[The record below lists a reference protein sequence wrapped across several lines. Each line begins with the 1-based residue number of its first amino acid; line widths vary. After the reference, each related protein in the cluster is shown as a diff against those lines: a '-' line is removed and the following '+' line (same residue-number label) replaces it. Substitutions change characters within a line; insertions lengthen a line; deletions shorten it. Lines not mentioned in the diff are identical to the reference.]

1 MPETFPA
8 EDRRNDMDTQK
19 DIQGMPVPD
28 EGFELDFGE
37 DFTEDTD
44 REEEKE
50 RKPSAIRTAF
60 NFIKDS
66 ISAIFQGEFLMRLK
80 FDRYF
85 IHIIYLFFLA
95 VVCIWMKLRI
105 EQTMV
110 RLEDTKQ
117 MLEDYRIYHAQ
128 KTCELVKLDR
138 LSTVQDMLEKSGSV
152 LTIPDKPADRIKK

>member
-1 MPETFPA
+1 
-8 EDRRNDMDTQK
+8 MDTQK

-50 RKPSAIRTAF
+50 RKPSAPPLT
-60 NFIKDS
+60 K
-66 ISAIFQGEFLMRLK
+66 
-80 FDRYF
+80 Y
-85 IHIIYLFFLA
+85 LA

-138 LSTVQDMLEKSGSV
+138 LSTVQDMLEKSGSA